1 MADEPTGPTTEL
13 PAGDSDDGLCEDM
26 TVRASATDNGAGGQ
40 ESDAGRQE
48 QPTSCDRLTHY
59 SRHRRTVK
67 TIPTSRKLQTD
78 SARLQPT
85 RRQPRPTT
93 VSITNSLAHRDP

>member
-13 PAGDSDDGLCEDM
+13 PVGDSDDGLCEDM
-26 TVRASATDNGAGGQ
+26 TVRASAADNGAGGQ

-59 SRHRRTVK
+59 TRHERAVK
-67 TIPTSRKLQTD
+67 NYSHLSATSYRFSQ
-78 SARLQPT
+78 AP
-85 RRQPRPTT
+85 
-93 VSITNSLAHRDP
+93 TNSLPTTPHHKLTRPS